1 MLEPQWAYPRNV
13 LVFGGNMGTTQV
25 RDERSVPQ
33 LRPVD
38 VDIVNL
44 LVYSID
50 IVLENE
56 KNP

>member
-1 MLEPQWAYPRNV
+1 
-13 LVFGGNMGTTQV
+13 MGTTQV